1 MIDLAMTI
9 SRSLSRLVRLVSLRR
24 PILFATL
31 PLAILSGC
39 AVGPDY
45 VQPEVN
51 LTPAFRHQDGWQAT
65 AVLLEKQDDQR
76 EQGPWW
82 TIYADEDLD
91 RLMRDVAKGNATLAQ
106 SEAQWRQ
113 ARALIGSARA
123 LGLPVIDASLART
136 RNGGNTTT
144 ASNLYTAGLDVSWMP
159 DLWGR
164 VARQREAALADTQA
178 FAALHDAARL
188 ALQLEAAQGYVRV
201 RALDQQAALLARAL
215 TAYERSL
222 QLTRHQYEAGFVA
235 RADVIQAETQLQALR
250 TQISA
255 NNRQRTLEEH
265 ALATLAGSTP
275 AQWRLAVK
283 DVPLPTAPVVP
294 TVLPSALLIQRPD
307 IAAAERQVASANARI
322 GVAQSAWLPDLVLG
336 ASGTL
341 RAGGWEALWDA
352 PTRIWSAGPSL
363 AATLFDGGTRRAAR
377 EQAIAVYDERA
388 AAWRAAVLLGV
399 RETEDALAALESLA
413 IQDAQ
418 QQQLVKLASENEQV
432 VTYRYQA
439 GEITFLEVATAQNLA
454 LDSRRTALDV
464 QASRL
469 TASMQ
474 LVAALGGNWTGMR
487 EDGALKD

>member
-1 MIDLAMTI
+1 MIDLAMTT
-9 SRSLSRLVRLVSLRR
+9 SRSLSRLVALRR
-24 PILFATL
+24 TILFAAL
-31 PLAILSGC
+31 PIAILSGC

-45 VQPEVN
+45 VKPDVE
-51 LTPAFRHQDGWQAT
+51 LSPAFRHQDGWQAT
-65 AVLLEKQDDQR
+65 ATLLEKQDHTTVQHT
-76 EQGPWW
+76 WW
-82 TIYADEDLD
+82 SVYADEDLD
-91 RLMRDVAKGNATLAQ
+91 RLMRDVAKSNATLAQ

-123 LGLPVIDASLART
+123 LGMPVVDASLART
-136 RNGGNTTT
+136 RSGGNTTAT
-144 ASNLYTAGLDVSWMP
+144 SNLYSARLDVSWMP

-178 FAALHDAARL
+178 YAALHDAARL

-222 QLTRHQYEAGFVA
+222 ELTRHQYDAGFVA

-255 NNRQRTLEEH
+255 NKRQRTLEEH

-283 DVPLPTAPVVP
+283 DVPLPQAPVVP
-294 TVLPSALLIQRPD
+294 PVLPSALLIQRPD
-307 IAAAERQVASANARI
+307 IAAAERQVVSANARV
-322 GVAQSAWLPDLVLG
+322 GVAQSAWLPDLTLG

-388 AAWRAAVLLGV
+388 AAWRAAVLQGV
-399 RETEDALAALESLA
+399 RETEDALASLA
-413 IQDAQ
+413 LLAVQDAQ
-418 QQQLVKLASENEQV
+418 QQQLVQLASENEAV
-432 VTYRYQA
+432 VTNRYQA

-474 LVAALGGNWTGMR
+474 LVAALGGGWTGVN
-487 EDGALKD
+487 EDGSLND